1 MSNNLELGQM
11 AFGNPTG
18 DYGTPEFV
26 DALVDYLLNEIE
38 RVYWNKYQQE
48 WNREDDP
55 MLKGVIYNSYY
66 WGDDEKEANKPNLA
80 FQGLKQEIRCYKH
93 FGRGQSSSLKYT
105 EKSWRGWFD
114 KAVGIINQNERSSD

>member
-1 MSNNLELGQM
+1 MSIKKELGQI

-26 DALVDYLLNEIE
+26 DALIDYLLNEIE

-55 MLKGVIYNSYY
+55 MLKGVIFNSYY

-80 FQGLKQEIRCYKH
+80 FKGLKQEIRCYKH
-93 FGRGQSSSLKYT
+93 FGRGQLSSLEYT
-105 EKSWRGWFD
+105 EKEWRVWFD
-114 KAVGIINQNERSSD
+114 EALKIIVNNDRD